1 MALHANTLWEIRTT
15 GNSENGGG
23 FHDRIPGTSVD
34 YSEQN
39 APQLDLTDLACA
51 AGSITITSAV
61 GGFTQAMVGNVMQ
74 IHAGANFVVGFYEI
88 VTRNSA
94 NSIDVDRIPVT
105 GIGANGH
112 GKVGGGLT
120 LITQIQAV
128 VVNGNIIYVKSGTY
142 TYVANTAI
150 VATGSIQ
157 YPINIIGY
165 DVARGANPTGNNRPL
180 MHMQTF
186 SFGPARYAHVHNL
199 RIDGSHNTLIVAP
212 AQPSFVSFRN
222 CYFENTAVAGT
233 KYCIGASIFA
243 VVNDCE
249 FMGTAGATSYGIS
262 TSQGIVLNSYFHDL
276 TYGVDVASAGVSVL
290 YSIFNRVN
298 YGVNYAA
305 VGWAGG
311 CIQNCTFYSVAIDA
325 IRSSAATQYNT
336 AIINNIFHNV
346 VGNAINVN
354 TKFIRNN
361 LFFGCGLETVYNA
374 DYNEGKVNAN
384 PLFTVPGTDFSLNR
398 NSPAIDMAFSMRLG
412 V

>member
-34 YSEQN
+34 YTAQN
-39 APQLDLTDLACA
+39 LPQLDLTDLACA
-51 AGSITITSAV
+51 AGSITITSVV

-74 IHAGANFVVGFYEI
+74 IHAGANFTVGFYEI
-88 VTRNSA
+88 VTWNSG
-94 NSIDVDRIPVT
+94 NSVDVDRIPVT
-105 GIGANGH
+105 GVGANGH

-120 LITQIQAV
+120 LMTQIQSVA
-128 VVNGNIIYVKSGTY
+128 VNGNVVYVKSGTY
-142 TYVANTAI
+142 NYVANVTFSNGLL
-150 VATGSIQ
+150 VAS
-157 YPINIIGY
+157 PIYVLGY
-165 DVARGANPTGNNRPL
+165 DLARGTNPTGNNRPL
-180 MHMQTF
+180 IHMSTF
-186 SFGPARYAHVHNL
+186 AFTVPKFCHVHNL
-199 RIDGSHNTLIVAP
+199 RIDGSNDTLVTGVAG
-212 AQPSFVSFRN
+212 AYCHFRN
-222 CYFENTAVAGT
+222 CYFENTAVAGAS
-233 KYCIGASIFA
+233 KYCLNPIQGVIQ
-243 VVNDCE
+243 DCE
-249 FMGTAGATSYGIS
+249 FIGTAGATSTGINS
-262 TSQGIVLNSYFHDL
+262 GSAQVLNCYFHDL
-276 TYGVDVASAGVSVL
+276 TNGTVAGVTTIVL

-298 YGVNYAA
+298 YGVTYTA
-305 VGWAGG
+305 VTLGAG
-311 CIQNCTFYSVAIDA
+311 CIQNCTFCSIAIDA
-325 IRSSAATQYNT
+325 IRNTVATQIQT

-374 DYNEGKVNAN
+374 DYNENKVNAD